1 MKEDFFI
8 LFLRIMNVFRKITSL
23 FLLPVMLLSFTGA
36 SLHVHFCGHTG
47 RIYTDVHF
55 ANLVYDSY
63 YKASCHQNGNE
74 MQCSSGFCETNDSQQ
89 DEPCCFD
96 LQNEFTTD
104 KNFSPSSHSP
114 KISLTAIDLT
124 GNTSTGTS
132 GIASQKFSCLPEFR
146 TNWTPPPLQSMTV
159 LIL

>member
-1 MKEDFFI
+1 MKEDYFI
-8 LFLRIMNVFRKITSL
+8 LFLRTMKVFRKITSL

-47 RIYTDVHF
+47 RIYANIYY
-55 ANLVYDSY
+55 ANLAHDSFNNEC
-63 YKASCHQNGNE
+63 CHQHENE
-74 MQCSSGFCETNDSQQ
+74 RQCSADSCEKNDLQQ
-89 DEPCCFD
+89 DDSCCFD

-114 KISLTAIDLT
+114 KISITAIDLT
-124 GNTSTGTS
+124 GNASTGKS
-132 GIASQKFSCLPEFR
+132 DKASQTFICLPEFR
-146 TNWTPPPLQSMTV
+146 TNRIPPPLQSMTV